1 MDERE
6 TVSELVED
14 KLTDGVSEG
23 VGLALL
29 SLVVVVDSDEVVVG
43 VRLPEG
49 VPLGVSLAVAENVG
63 VWLLVSDVLPV
74 VEMDDE
80 AVGLLVTVFV
90 GDAVAVL
97 VGVTLFV
104 ADVVEEAEG
113 DRVDVELGVTVGVRV
128 LLGVTVGDGDFVR
141 VPDDE
146 VVRVLDAEVV
156 RVLDAEVVRVGE
168 EVREREALVV
178 TEGVTERVLEE
189 EGQTE
194 PAKQRQSKLQKAGA
208 VVQLNRLLAKRIW
221 VSPTFRDTFFPKD
234 LGRVPH
240 RELFLKSLKQE

>member
-156 RVLDAEVVRVGE
+156 RVGE